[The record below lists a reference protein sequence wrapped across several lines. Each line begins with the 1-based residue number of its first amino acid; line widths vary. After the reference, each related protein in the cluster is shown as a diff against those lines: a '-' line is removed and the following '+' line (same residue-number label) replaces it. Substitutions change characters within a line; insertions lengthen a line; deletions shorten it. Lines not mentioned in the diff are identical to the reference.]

1 MPAPLTSRWEQS
13 APAPVP
19 APFNFKGGIGS
30 ASRQVQLGDKTYTV
44 GALVQTNYGG
54 HLTILGVPVGKV
66 LGIPDSYLFDGKYTP
81 DGSCMIIVATDAPL
95 SGIQL
100 ERLAKRSLFGL
111 ARTGSVM
118 ANSSGDSAI
127 AFSTQAASHES
138 IPHNDLTTFF
148 QATVEATEESMYDAL
163 FTAETVTGRDGNTL
177 HALPPEKVA
186 EIIRKYRNEAV

>member
-1 MPAPLTSRWEQS
+1 
-13 APAPVP
+13 
-19 APFNFKGGIGS
+19 
-30 ASRQVQLGDKTYTV
+30 
-44 GALVQTNYGG
+44 
-54 HLTILGVPVGKV
+54 
-66 LGIPDSYLFDGKYTP
+66 
-81 DGSCMIIVATDAPL
+81 MIIVTTDAPL

-148 QATVEATEESMYDAL
+148 QATVEATEESLYDAL

>member
-1 MPAPLTSRWEQS
+1 
-13 APAPVP
+13 
-19 APFNFKGGIGS
+19 
-30 ASRQVQLGDKTYTV
+30 
-44 GALVQTNYGG
+44 
-54 HLTILGVPVGKV
+54 
-66 LGIPDSYLFDGKYTP
+66 
-81 DGSCMIIVATDAPL
+81 MIIVATDAPL

-127 AFSTQAASHES
+127 AFSIQAASHES

-148 QATVEATEESMYDAL
+148 QATVEVTEESLYDAL

>member
-1 MPAPLTSRWEQS
+1 
-13 APAPVP
+13 
-19 APFNFKGGIGS
+19 
-30 ASRQVQLGDKTYTV
+30 
-44 GALVQTNYGG
+44 
-54 HLTILGVPVGKV
+54 
-66 LGIPDSYLFDGKYTP
+66 
-81 DGSCMIIVATDAPL
+81 MIIVATDAPF
-95 SGIQL
+95 SCTQL

-148 QATVEATEESMYDAL
+148 QATVEVTEESVCDAL
-163 FTAETVTGRDGNTL
+163 FTAETITGRDGNTL

-186 EIIRKYRNEAV
+186 EIIQKYRNEAV